1 MPVVVSSQPPMMFF
15 MRSRRSSITIETT
28 SPPSS
33 MMTCGSHLSI
43 SRMLSLY
50 SSALMPRRL
59 KTCTPSSTSAAHI
72 GSCVESGLLPA
83 VTTVAPS
90 WWRTFSRQAVL
101 ASRCRQV
108 PTTTPAS
115 GWFAASFSA
124 MSLSTG
130 IYSHAHSMRLCPSG
144 ARAISAILNSFL
156 IMRFPP
162 GRFFLYFLYTARESL
177 RAPLLFLLSA
187 PTA

>member
-1 MPVVVSSQPPMMFF
+1 MPVVVSSQPPMMFLI
-15 MRSRRSSITIETT
+15 RSRRSSITIETT

-59 KTCTPSSTSAAHI
+59 NTWTPSSTSAAHI
-72 GSCVESGLLPA
+72 GSCV
-83 VTTVAPS
+83 V
-90 WWRTFSRQAVL
+90 F

-130 IYSHAHSMRLCPSG
+130 IYSHAHSMRLWPSG
-144 ARAISAILNSFL
+144 ASAISAILNSFL
-156 IMRFPP
+156 IMRFPLR
-162 GRFFLYFLYTARESL
+162 RFFLYFLYTARVSL